1 MARYVSL
8 VQFTDQGIRT
18 IKDTIKR
25 GEVAMAEAEKMDS
38 VTRAAIARYQ
48 QEHGLYM
55 TSVVDEST
63 LAALGMNEFG

>member
-1 MARYVSL
+1 
-8 VQFTDQGIRT
+8 
-18 IKDTIKR
+18 
-25 GEVAMAEAEKMDS
+25 MAEAEKMDS